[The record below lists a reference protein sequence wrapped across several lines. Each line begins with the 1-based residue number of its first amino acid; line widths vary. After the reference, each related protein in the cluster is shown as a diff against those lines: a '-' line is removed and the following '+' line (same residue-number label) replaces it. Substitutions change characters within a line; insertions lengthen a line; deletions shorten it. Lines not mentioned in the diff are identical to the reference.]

1 MRVKLSVI
9 VTAVTV
15 GVMGV
20 LGVLV
25 TRNIQ
30 DSARENNVASLDNQN
45 RLVVDLL
52 STTSELLKLEAEKAG
67 HAFKAH
73 YPGTFALDTRTTI
86 MLDGRPTPEL
96 RHDGTRVNGDYRD
109 VDAFTRDTGGDV
121 ATVFARSGDDLIRV
135 ATSLANENGVRA
147 VATRLER
154 THPGYARLMHG
165 EPYLGIARLFGTYY
179 MTKYWPIK
187 DRSGSVIG
195 VLFIGMNLTDSLST
209 LGDKIRTLG
218 RTKSNYVGIIDAA
231 PGSAH
236 GTIVLHPTKK
246 GTNGLL
252 EGDPQARRVIKEM
265 IDLRQGTLSYQ
276 WINAELGEAQPREKF
291 AVLSEFKDWNWIV
304 ASTSSAE
311 ALEGQTKDVQRLF
324 AASIVL
330 TAAAIILGLNLAIG
344 RLVISPLLRMQ
355 DGVIRSHA
363 ELHRLNRMYQVLTAC
378 NTCLVSATSEKSLLD
393 SICARLIDIGGFRL
407 AWVGFAEAD
416 EACTVRPAAQAS
428 TREGY
433 LESIRV
439 VWADTEY
446 GQGPVGTAIREQR
459 LVVERNLQ
467 TSPRFAPWRTA
478 ARRHGLASAIALPLM
493 LDGTVCLGALTIYSV
508 QMDAFDADETKLL
521 VELASNLA
529 HGIQALRDRV
539 ARGQAQRA
547 LLVTAE
553 RLQHLSEASPTIL
566 YSLQPCDGMLLPI
579 EVSDNVARILGYAP
593 AEALESGWW
602 FAGLHPEDREAAT
615 AASGRV
621 LTGEHV
627 VHEYRFAHRDG
638 GYLWF
643 RDEMRLTWDTAGRP
657 KEVVGAWTDITER
670 KSFELGLER
679 ERNFFET
686 LIRTLPD
693 LVWLKDPQSTYIM
706 CNSRFARM
714 YGVPEDG
721 IRGKTDY
728 DFVDKEQA
736 DFFHA
741 NDRAAMAAGGPTIIE
756 EELTFANDG
765 HRELVEVIKTPMFDG
780 ADQLIGVLCIGRDV
794 TASRRSQAA
803 LQESEERFRDLVD
816 NIDDLICTHDLQG
829 RILFA
834 NPSSARSLGYALGEL
849 LGMNMRELMAQPYQV
864 QFEAYLA
871 NIQHNG
877 SASGVMAIRTKSG
890 ERRLWKYHNSL
901 RTQGVPEPI
910 VRGLAHDI
918 TVEMRAEQALRE
930 SEARYRALF
939 EHLQSGFALH
949 EVVANDAGKP
959 VDYLFL
965 AANNTYGRI
974 TDREPSEIVGM
985 RVSEVFPQP
994 VFDWVGLFGNV
1005 ALTGRS
1011 IHLERHV
1018 EVARRWYELTAYQ
1031 PAPGQVAV
1039 VVQDITERKRAEAAV
1054 LESDARHRTVLSALG
1069 EGVYGVNHK
1078 GRCTFIN
1085 RAASAMLGVAE
1096 QDVLGQDLHTLF
1108 HHHGANGQ
1116 PYPHANCPIV
1126 HCLRD
1131 GLVRRLE
1138 EWFFDRD
1145 GNGFPVEMVV
1155 SPIADGDG
1163 RRGAVVAF
1171 RDISARRRAEDDLRK
1186 LSLAVEQSP
1195 ESVVI
1200 TDLDARI
1207 EYVNEA
1213 FLRNT
1218 GYVRDEVIGK
1228 NPRVLHSGNTPA
1240 ATYQD
1245 LWATLADGLPWKGEF
1260 FNRRKDGSEYVELAI
1275 VAPIRQPDGRISHY
1289 LAVKEDI
1296 TERKRIAAELNQHR
1310 HHLEKLV
1317 SERTAQLGQARER
1330 AESANRAKSAFLATM
1345 SHELRTPMNGVLG
1358 MIDLLHQSELNPDQR
1373 DMMGTVS
1380 ESAHSLLGIIDD
1392 ILDFSKIEAGKL
1404 NLDMVP
1410 VSIAQVVE
1418 GVAETLAPIALK
1430 KNVEL
1435 LLFCDPGIPQWV
1447 RADPVRLRQVLFNL
1461 AGNAVKFTGTEDGK
1475 AGKVVI
1481 RADLEES
1488 AGKKILVRM
1497 RVIDNGIGMSEDSVA
1512 KLFQPFMQAENSTTR
1527 RFGGTGLGLSISMR
1541 LAHLMGGAIE
1551 VHSTPGVGSSFSVAF
1566 EFEGAQGTPAA
1577 VPQFDL
1583 AKLAVVVFAPGENL
1597 REILVRYLEHS
1608 GAQVLAAQQP
1618 DDAVKH
1624 ASAAMRTGIPW
1635 VVVVA
1640 DVGRDTAFAAALRNR
1655 FSDAP
1660 ELAGTRFV
1668 MIERGRRHT
1677 ARLQGPDCV
1686 SLDANAMGR
1695 RALQQAVAVAAGRAS
1710 PEPRED
1716 QAKRLLPASRLPSI
1730 DEAEAAGRL
1739 ILAAEDNKTNQKV
1752 IERQLHLLGYAVQI
1766 AGDGQEAL
1774 LMWQRRRYGL
1784 VLTDC
1789 HMPNMDGFELTAALR
1804 REQDGSGV
1812 RTPIIAITANALKGE
1827 DQRCLAAGMDDY
1839 LSKPVQLVALRDT
1852 VARWLPAGQ
1861 ASRPLAEATE
1871 PAEPSA
1877 AAQAQPQPLAAAVN
1891 PDALK
1896 EIVGDDPAVVAEFLS
1911 DFVITAGEAVAELQ
1925 AAYAKRGGHEV
1936 GAVAHK
1942 LKSSARTV
1950 GADALADLCLE
1961 LEQAGK
1967 TEDWTV
1973 IDTSM
1978 SMLAPCFEAVERFIG
1993 TFVGQ
1998 GGQNEV
2004 TQLELAMPTA

>member
-1 MRVKLSVI
+1 MDQASLRFLGKYREI
-9 VTAVTV
+9 VLAVGFFLV
-15 GVMGV
+15 FD
-20 LGVLV
+20 LAVLV
-25 TRNIQ
+25 LNFYTSYQIAGDAVSINLSGRQ
-30 DSARENNVASLDNQN
+30 RMLSQRMTKSL
-45 RLVVDLL
+45 LA
-52 STTSELLKLEAEKAG
+52 LEAD
-67 HAFKAH
+67 
-73 YPGTFALDTRTTI
+73 ALH
-86 MLDGRPTPEL
+86 GRPTE
-96 RHDGTRVNGDYRD
+96 
-109 VDAFTRDTGGDV
+109 
-121 ATVFARSGDDLIRV
+121 
-135 ATSLANENGVRA
+135 
-147 VATRLER
+147 
-154 THPGYARLMHG
+154 
-165 EPYLGIARLFGTYY
+165 
-179 MTKYWPIK
+179 
-187 DRSGSVIG
+187 
-195 VLFIGMNLTDSLST
+195 
-209 LGDKIRTLG
+209 
-218 RTKSNYVGIIDAA
+218 AA
-231 PGSAH
+231 
-236 GTIVLHPTKK
+236 
-246 GTNGLL
+246 
-252 EGDPQARRVIKEM
+252 
-265 IDLRQGTLSYQ
+265 
-276 WINAELGEAQPREKF
+276 
-291 AVLSEFKDWNWIV
+291 
-304 ASTSSAE
+304 
-311 ALEGQTKDVQRLF
+311 
-324 AASIVL
+324 
-330 TAAAIILGLNLAIG
+330 
-344 RLVISPLLRMQ
+344 
-355 DGVIRSHA
+355 HA
-363 ELHRLNRMYQVLTAC
+363 ELKNAVDLFDGTLAGFRSGGTAVGGDKKPVPLNAV
-378 NTCLVSATSEKSLLD
+378 NTDRGRAILD
-393 SICARLIDIGGFRL
+393 SAYAIWTPYLKILQPVAASPSGTPERLSVAVQYAREHNLKLLGLMNDLTTDLEQAASAKADRL
-407 AWVGFAEAD
+407 RLVQTAGIILALLNFAFILFKFIRRLQENDHQIEQAQQKTQEVLRD
-416 EACTVRPAAQAS
+416 AQAIA
-428 TREGY
+428 TRFKDLVETTSDWLWEVDIDNKY
-433 LESIRV
+433 TYVS
-439 VWADTEY
+439 
-446 GQGPVGTAIREQR
+446 PKIRE
-459 LVVERNLQ
+459 
-467 TSPRFAPWRTA
+467 
-478 ARRHGLASAIALPLM
+478 
-493 LDGTVCLGALTIYSV
+493 
-508 QMDAFDADETKLL
+508 
-521 VELASNLA
+521 
-529 HGIQALRDRV
+529 
-539 ARGQAQRA
+539 
-547 LLVTAE
+547 
-553 RLQHLSEASPTIL
+553 
-566 YSLQPCDGMLLPI
+566 
-579 EVSDNVARILGYAP
+579 ILGYSP
-593 AEALESGWW
+593 DEVLGRSRLDLLTPGEAERVCAL
-602 FAGLHPEDREAAT
+602 LAT
-615 AASGRV
+615 CMASRQPYCGIETSARHK
-621 LTGEHV
+621 TGQLVEI
-627 VHEYRFAHRDG
+627 E
-638 GYLWF
+638 
-643 RDEMRLTWDTAGRP
+643 TAGVPVLGPSGVLLGYR
-657 KEVVGAWTDITER
+657 GMDRDIT
-670 KSFELGLER
+670 
-679 ERNFFET
+679 
-686 LIRTLPD
+686 
-693 LVWLKDPQSTYIM
+693 Q
-706 CNSRFARM
+706 
-714 YGVPEDG
+714 
-721 IRGKTDY
+721 
-728 DFVDKEQA
+728 
-736 DFFHA
+736 
-741 NDRAAMAAGGPTIIE
+741 
-756 EELTFANDG
+756 
-765 HRELVEVIKTPMFDG
+765 
-780 ADQLIGVLCIGRDV
+780 
-794 TASRRSQAA
+794 
-803 LQESEERFRDLVD
+803 
-816 NIDDLICTHDLQG
+816 
-829 RILFA
+829 
-834 NPSSARSLGYALGEL
+834 
-849 LGMNMRELMAQPYQV
+849 
-864 QFEAYLA
+864 
-871 NIQHNG
+871 
-877 SASGVMAIRTKSG
+877 
-890 ERRLWKYHNSL
+890 
-901 RTQGVPEPI
+901 
-910 VRGLAHDI
+910 
-918 TVEMRAEQALRE
+918 
-930 SEARYRALF
+930 
-939 EHLQSGFALH
+939 
-949 EVVANDAGKP
+949 
-959 VDYLFL
+959 
-965 AANNTYGRI
+965 
-974 TDREPSEIVGM
+974 
-985 RVSEVFPQP
+985 
-994 VFDWVGLFGNV
+994 
-1005 ALTGRS
+1005 
-1011 IHLERHV
+1011 
-1018 EVARRWYELTAYQ
+1018 
-1031 PAPGQVAV
+1031 
-1039 VVQDITERKRAEAAV
+1039 RKRAETALLESETRHSTVLAAV
-1054 LESDARHRTVLSALG
+1054 G
-1069 EGVYGVNHK
+1069 EGVYGVDWN

-1085 RAASAMLGVAE
+1085 RAALDILGFAE
-1096 QDVLGQDLHTLF
+1096 ADLLGQDQHAIF
-1108 HHHGANGQ
+1108 HHQRADGRS
-1116 PYPHANCPIV
+1116 YPRAECPIHKTV
-1126 HCLRD
+1126 LDGELR
-1131 GLVRRLE
+1131 REE
-1138 EWFFDRD
+1138 EWFIRRD
-1145 GNGFPVEMVV
+1145 GTGFPVEMVAT
-1155 SPIADGDG
+1155 PIVESDG

-1171 RDISARRRAEDDLRK
+1171 RDISARRRAEEDLRK
-1186 LSLAVEQSP
+1186 LSRAVEQSP
-1195 ESVVI
+1195 DSIVI
-1200 TDLDARI
+1200 TDLEARI

-1218 GYVRDEVIGK
+1218 GYGRDEVIGT

-1260 FNRRKDGSEYVELAI
+1260 FNRRKDGSEYVEFAV
-1275 VAPIRQPDGRISHY
+1275 VAPIRQPGGRISHY
-1289 LAVKEDI
+1289 VAVKEDI
-1296 TERKRIAAELNQHR
+1296 TERKRIAAELSQHR

-1380 ESAHSLLGIIDD
+1380 ESAHSLLRIIDD

-1481 RADLEES
+1481 RADLVES
-1488 AGKKILVRM
+1488 AGKRILVRM
-1497 RVIDNGIGMSEDSVA
+1497 RVIDNGIGMSEDSVE

-1566 EFEGAQGTPAA
+1566 DFEGAQGTPAA
-1577 VPQFDL
+1577 VSQFDL
-1583 AKLAVVVFAPGENL
+1583 AKLAVVVFAPGEDV

-1624 ASAAMRTGIPW
+1624 ASAAIRMGTPW

-1640 DVGRDTAFAAALRNR
+1640 DVGRDTALAAALRNR

-1861 ASRPLAEATE
+1861 ASCPLAEATE
-1871 PAEPSA
+1871 AAEPA
-1877 AAQAQPQPLAAAVN
+1877 AAAPAQPLAAAVN

-1911 DFVITAGEAVAELQ
+1911 DFVLTAREAVAELQ
-1925 AAYAKRGGHEV
+1925 AAYAKRGGHEI

-1998 GGQNEV
+1998 GGQNEE
-2004 TQLELAMPTA
+2004 TQLELAMPAA